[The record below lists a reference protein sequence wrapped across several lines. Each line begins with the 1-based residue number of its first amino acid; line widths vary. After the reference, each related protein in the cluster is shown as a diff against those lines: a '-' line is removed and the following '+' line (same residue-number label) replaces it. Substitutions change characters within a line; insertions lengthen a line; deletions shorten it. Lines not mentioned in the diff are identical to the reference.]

1 MLMDSTITTTN
12 IYINKEIGVMKFIC
26 DRSILSREIG
36 IAQEIISSKNAIS
49 ILSNVYLEASNNTL
63 LVKATDIKVNFET
76 RLPVTV
82 VEEGSTTVFC
92 DKFIGILNSIPDG
105 EIEFEQTEN
114 KIVIKPSFK
123 KIKFQLKSIAADK
136 FPEFPSPGNAQSF
149 DIPVKDLKAMIMQ
162 TVFAVSDDETRY
174 YMNGVF
180 FEKQDNDLVMVATD
194 GRRLAYIKKP
204 IASPVPD
211 FAGVIIPPKILSLV
225 MKRAGDEGMATI
237 RVTEKNIF
245 ITFGAYQLS
254 SVLIEGQFPNYK
266 RVIPESQ
273 SHSFTIN
280 RQEML
285 DALKRVSIL
294 VEQKSRRV
302 YLMVSP
308 GMLSVVSEESEIGAA
323 KEDIPCQYA
332 GDEVSIALNYRY
344 IEEPFKVMS
353 EESVSIYFTEAN
365 RAITIKPIPE
375 KDFFHIVM
383 PMQLE

>member
-1 MLMDSTITTTN
+1 
-12 IYINKEIGVMKFIC
+12 MKFIC
-26 DRSILSREIG
+26 DRSILSKEIG

-63 LVKATDIKVNFET
+63 LIKATDIKVNFET

-82 VEEGSTTVFC
+82 LEEGSTTVFC
-92 DKFIGILNSIPDG
+92 DKFMGILNSIPEG

-123 KIKFQLKSIAADK
+123 KIKFQLKSITADK
-136 FPEFPSPGNAQSF
+136 FPEFPAAGTAESF
-149 DIPVKDLKAMIMQ
+149 NIPIKDLKDMITQ

-174 YMNGVF
+174 FMNGVF
-180 FEKQDNDLVMVATD
+180 FERQENDLVMVATD
-194 GRRLAYIKKP
+194 GRRLAFIKKQ
-204 IASPVPD
+204 ITSPVPD
-211 FAGVIIPPKILSLV
+211 FNGIIIPPKILNLV
-225 MKRAGDEGMATI
+225 VKRAGDEGMATI

-254 SVLIEGQFPNYK
+254 SVLIEGQFPNYR

-302 YLMVSP
+302 YLNVNP
-308 GMLSVVSEESEIGAA
+308 GMLSVVSEESEIGGA

-344 IEEPFKVMS
+344 IEEPFKVMN
-353 EESVSIYFTEAN
+353 EESVSIFFTEPN
-365 RAITIKPIPE
+365 RAITIKPVPE

-383 PMQLE
+383 PMQHD